1 LLATERYDSPAPVNL
16 GSGDEISIR
25 SLAERISRLVGFEGQ
40 IVWDTTR
47 PNGQPRRALD
57 ISRARQAFGFSAR
70 TTLEQGLA
78 RTVEWYRHREGQAG
92 EPR

>member
-25 SLAERISRLVGFEGQ
+25 SLAERIARLVGFEGQ

-57 ISRARQAFGFSAR
+57 ISRAR
-70 TTLEQGLA
+70 
-78 RTVEWYRHREGQAG
+78 
-92 EPR
+92 